1 MMRIKINVISPRW
14 SFEARIYAEDPNN
27 SFMPGAGVEEMPP
40 LYQIGCFIQLFLGP
54 LEYLATPAPAADV
67 RIETGVRQSDQV
79 WPILWRLCYLPDP
92 FEFGA

>member
-1 MMRIKINVISPRW
+1 MLKTPTTASCLEQVMKKCHIFIRSAV
-14 SFEARIYAEDPNN
+14 
-27 SFMPGAGVEEMPP
+27 
-40 LYQIGCFIQLFLGP
+40 FIQLFLGP

-79 WPILWRLCYLPDP
+79 WPMLWRLCCPTDP